1 MLRVRF
7 LFASGKVSEMSEQPD
22 HVFKT
27 TIAVSK
33 FEAVVA
39 SSCKA
44 PYAIEIIA
52 HDPTT
57 IPQIRIFRVDFTAL
71 EDRDRVRIAMRFVEK
86 EQAELLKTKP
96 AAPAPAAVLGRRLAS
111 A

>member
-1 MLRVRF
+1 
-7 LFASGKVSEMSEQPD
+7 
-22 HVFKT
+22 
-27 TIAVSK
+27 
-33 FEAVVA
+33 VVA

-44 PYAIEIIA
+44 PYAVKIIA

-86 EQAELLKTKP
+86 EQADLLKTKP
-96 AAPAPAAVLGRRLAS
+96 VAPAAAPVLGRRLAS

>member
-1 MLRVRF
+1 
-7 LFASGKVSEMSEQPD
+7 MSEQND

-39 SSCKA
+39 SSCKSA
-44 PYAIEIIA
+44 YAVEMIA

-57 IPQIRIFRVDFTAL
+57 LPQIRIFRVDFTAL

-86 EQAELLKTKP
+86 EQDDIVKAKP
-96 AAPAPAAVLGRRLAS
+96 AATAPAPALGRRLAR

>member
-44 PYAIEIIA
+44 PHAIEIIA

-57 IPQIRIFRVDFTAL
+57 IPQIRIFRADFTAL

-96 AAPAPAAVLGRRLAS
+96 AAPAPAAVLGRRLAN

>member
-1 MLRVRF
+1 
-7 LFASGKVSEMSEQPD
+7 MSEQND

-39 SSCKA
+39 SSCRA
-44 PYAIEIIA
+44 PYSVEIIA